1 MKTRTDVSQKPKRQ
15 RPWWKTNEE
24 IAYLFETL
32 LKPFEETIIHDTRQ
46 RDIVGILRQLDVGV
60 IDNVNEHRRVKSFVE
75 VQKRRKKV
83 TIEDLGNWDYKRRT
97 LGASEMTIISET
109 GFSASVI
116 DHVKELHP
124 DTITLGLLHP
134 TETGLIE
141 RFNATFLGIVHTLDI
156 WSFASIIVQ
165 YADDSEIDVVPL
177 QAISSNE
184 EKIFGSASPMD
195 LVRWSEAHSDPVP
208 PPGRMRTMNFRI
220 DRNPLA
226 TYRDRELKRVIIV
239 AEKLRRIWEPRT
251 QFFAFSGV
259 YPVKGQRGIA
269 AISTFRVDEQR
280 SGTLNLVF
288 LPDPENMSGGGV
300 KSVRV
305 AGQFEFF

>member
-141 RFNATFLGIVHTLDI
+141 RFNATFLGIVHTLDL
-156 WSFASIIVQ
+156 WRFASIIVQ

-208 PPGRMRTMNFRI
+208 PPGSMRTLTFDVNRQ
-220 DRNPLA
+220 A

-239 AEKLRRIWEPRT
+239 AEKQRRIWEPRT
-251 QFFAFSGV
+251 RFFAFSGF
-259 YPVKGQRGIA
+259 YPVRGQRGIA
-269 AISTFRVDEQR
+269 AISTFRVDEER
-280 SGTLNLVF
+280 SGTLTVVF
-288 LPDPENMSGGGV
+288 LPDPENMSGGEV
-300 KSVRV
+300 KSVKV

>member
-116 DHVKELHP
+116 DHVEKS
-124 DTITLGLLHP
+124 I
-134 TETGLIE
+134 
-141 RFNATFLGIVHTLDI
+141 GI
-156 WSFASIIVQ
+156 Q
-165 YADDSEIDVVPL
+165 
-177 QAISSNE
+177 
-184 EKIFGSASPMD
+184 
-195 LVRWSEAHSDPVP
+195 
-208 PPGRMRTMNFRI
+208 
-220 DRNPLA
+220 
-226 TYRDRELKRVIIV
+226 
-239 AEKLRRIWEPRT
+239 
-251 QFFAFSGV
+251 
-259 YPVKGQRGIA
+259 
-269 AISTFRVDEQR
+269 
-280 SGTLNLVF
+280 
-288 LPDPENMSGGGV
+288 
-300 KSVRV
+300 
-305 AGQFEFF
+305 

>member
-46 RDIVGILRQLDVGV
+46 RDIVGTLRQLDVGV

-97 LGASEMTIISET
+97 LRASEMTIISET

-141 RFNATFLGIVHTLDI
+141 RFNATFLGIVHTLDL

-165 YADDSEIDVVPL
+165 YADDSEIDIVPL
-177 QAISSNE
+177 ATISSNE

-195 LVRWSEAHSDPVP
+195 LVRWTEAKDPVP
-208 PPGRMRTMNFRI
+208 PPGKMRTLNFGI
-220 DRNPLA
+220 NRNPLA

-239 AEKLRRIWEPRT
+239 AEKNRRIWEPRT
-251 QFFAFSGV
+251 RFFAFSGI

-269 AISTFRVDEQR
+269 AISTFRVDEEK
-280 SGTLNLVF
+280 SGNLTLVF
-288 LPDPENMSGGGV
+288 LPDPENMSGGAV
-300 KSVRV
+300 KFVKI

>member
-1 MKTRTDVSQKPKRQ
+1 M
-15 RPWWKTNEE
+15 
-24 IAYLFETL
+24 
-32 LKPFEETIIHDTRQ
+32 KPFEETIIHDTRQ
-46 RDIVGILRQLDVGV
+46 RDIVGTLRQLDVGV

-97 LGASEMTIISET
+97 LRASEMTIISET

-141 RFNATFLGIVHTLDI
+141 RFNATFLGIVHTLDL

-165 YADDSEIDVVPL
+165 YADDSEIDIVPL
-177 QAISSNE
+177 ATISSNE

-195 LVRWSEAHSDPVP
+195 LVRWTEAKDPVP
-208 PPGRMRTMNFRI
+208 PPGKMRTLNFGI
-220 DRNPLA
+220 NRNPLA

-239 AEKLRRIWEPRT
+239 AEKNRRIWEPRT
-251 QFFAFSGV
+251 RFFAFSGI

-269 AISTFRVDEQR
+269 AISTFRVDEEK
-280 SGTLNLVF
+280 SGNLTLVF
-288 LPDPENMSGGGV
+288 LPDPENMSGGAV
-300 KSVRV
+300 KFVKI

>member
-1 MKTRTDVSQKPKRQ
+1 MKTRTDVSQKLNRR

-24 IAYLFETL
+24 IVYLFETL

-46 RDIVGILRQLDVGV
+46 RDIVGTLRQLDVGV
-60 IDNVNEHRRVKSFVE
+60 IDNVNDHRPVKSFVE

-83 TIEDLGNWDYKRRT
+83 TIDDLGNWDYKRRT

-116 DHVKELHP
+116 DHVKDLHA
-124 DTITLGLLHP
+124 DTITLGLLYP

-141 RFNATFLGIVHTLDI
+141 RFNATFLGIVHTLDL

-177 QAISSNE
+177 PTLSSNE

-195 LVRWSEAHSDPVP
+195 LVRWSEAQSDHVPSSGSMRTLNFKVP
-208 PPGRMRTMNFRI
+208 PRAR
-220 DRNPLA
+220 
-226 TYRDRELKRVIIV
+226 YRDREIKRVIIV

-251 QFFAFSGV
+251 LFFAFSGV

-269 AISTFRVDEQR
+269 AISTFRVDEER
-280 SGTLNLVF
+280 SGTLTVVF
-288 LPDPENMSGGGV
+288 LPDPENMSGGAV
-300 KSVRV
+300 KSVKV

>member
-1 MKTRTDVSQKPKRQ
+1 
-15 RPWWKTNEE
+15 
-24 IAYLFETL
+24 
-32 LKPFEETIIHDTRQ
+32 
-46 RDIVGILRQLDVGV
+46 
-60 IDNVNEHRRVKSFVE
+60 
-75 VQKRRKKV
+75 
-83 TIEDLGNWDYKRRT
+83 
-97 LGASEMTIISET
+97 MTILSET

-124 DTITLGLLHP
+124 GTITLGLLHP
-134 TETGLIE
+134 TETGFIE
-141 RFNATFLGIVHTLDI
+141 RFNATFLGIVHTLDL

-177 QAISSNE
+177 QTLSSNE

-195 LVRWSEAHSDPVP
+195 LVRWTEAQGDPVP
-208 PPGRMRTMNFRI
+208 PPGKMRTLNFGINRNPL

-239 AEKLRRIWEPRT
+239 AEKNRRIWEPRT
-251 QFFAFSGV
+251 RFFAFSGV

-280 SGTLNLVF
+280 SGTLTVVF
-288 LPDPENMSGGGV
+288 LPDPENMSGGEV
-300 KSVRV
+300 KSVKV

>member
-1 MKTRTDVSQKPKRQ
+1 M
-15 RPWWKTNEE
+15 
-24 IAYLFETL
+24 
-32 LKPFEETIIHDTRQ
+32 KPFEETIIHDTRQ
-46 RDIVGILRQLDVGV
+46 RDIVGTLRQLDVGV

-83 TIEDLGNWDYKRRT
+83 TIEDLGNWDYKRPT
-97 LGASEMTIISET
+97 LRASEMTIISET

-141 RFNATFLGIVHTLDI
+141 RFNATFLGIVHTLDL

-165 YADDSEIDVVPL
+165 YADDSEIDIVPL
-177 QAISSNE
+177 ATISSNE

-195 LVRWSEAHSDPVP
+195 LVRWTEAKDPVP
-208 PPGRMRTMNFRI
+208 PPGKMRTLNFGI
-220 DRNPLA
+220 NRNPLA

-239 AEKLRRIWEPRT
+239 AEKNRRIWEPRT
-251 QFFAFSGV
+251 RFFAFSGI

-269 AISTFRVDEQR
+269 AISTFRVDEEK
-280 SGTLNLVF
+280 SGNLTLVF
-288 LPDPENMSGGGV
+288 LPDPENMSGGAV
-300 KSVRV
+300 KFVKI